1 MPDRF
6 TVKLT
11 PSFLKDLESLHRKEQ
26 ERVLSA
32 LKRLESEPFGPPPHV
47 KKLKGRGLGQWRLR
61 VGVYRVRSDVVRR
74 DVVLYRVRHRKDT
87 YEARA
92 CRPRGPKGDFRCP
105 EVLKGKTLLVGF
117 NAETPKLI

>member
-11 PSFLKDLESLHRKEQ
+11 PSFLKDLESLHRKGQ
-26 ERVLSA
+26 ARVFSA

-61 VGVYRVRSDVVRR
+61 VGVYLFRYAVVRR
-74 DVVLYRVRHRKDT
+74 DVVFYRVRHRKDI
-87 YEARA
+87 YKA
-92 CRPRGPKGDFRCP
+92 
-105 EVLKGKTLLVGF
+105 
-117 NAETPKLI
+117 